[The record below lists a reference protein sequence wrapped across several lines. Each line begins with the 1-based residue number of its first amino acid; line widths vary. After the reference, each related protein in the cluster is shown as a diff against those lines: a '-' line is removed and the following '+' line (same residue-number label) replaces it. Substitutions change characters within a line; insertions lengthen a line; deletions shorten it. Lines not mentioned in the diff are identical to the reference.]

1 MQLDWFE
8 YMATFQKRNGRVT
21 ATVRIK
27 PSPPKSKTFNTL
39 RDAKAW
45 AQELEVILR
54 NEKEQVFDHIIF
66 RKALEQYRDE
76 VTVKKKGVIQETD
89 KINFILK
96 NMNCD
101 LSLRKVDKEYLI
113 NWRELRLQKVKS
125 ATVRRE
131 MIVLS
136 AFFTW
141 CIDVKTWLTK
151 SPMSGVKLPK
161 DSDHRERI
169 ISDDEIEI
177 MCANLK
183 PEMVYLFLFALETGM
198 RQSEITG
205 LTWDRVFISKSYLQ
219 LVSTKNG
226 RPREVPLS
234 KKALDILKKIGIK
247 EIGSVFNIKSQDA
260 STAFMDARIASGL
273 SGFTFHD
280 ARHTAATRIALKI
293 PLLDLCKMFG
303 WSNPKRAMVYYN
315 PTASEIASRL

>member
-1 MQLDWFE
+1 
-8 YMATFQKRNGRVT
+8 MATFQKRNGRVT